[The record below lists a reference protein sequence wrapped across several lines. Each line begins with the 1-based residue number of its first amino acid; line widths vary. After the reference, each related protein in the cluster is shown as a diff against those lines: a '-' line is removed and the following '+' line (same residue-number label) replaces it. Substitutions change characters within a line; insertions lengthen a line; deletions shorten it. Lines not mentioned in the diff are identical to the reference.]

1 MPSNI
6 YQRSI
11 STGVNG
17 KIKSVIGQV
26 AQVTILSDTQP
37 QLSEI
42 LIVPDKPKVRLE
54 VFYRAENESTCL
66 ILSDSTELARDM
78 DVIGTS
84 TMLQI
89 PANPDVASRIINL
102 FGEPQDGKGPIKNT
116 KTISIY
122 NKPPSLNT
130 VGSKKEIL
138 ETGIKAI
145 DFLAPFIKG
154 GKIGFIGGAGVGKT
168 ILMTELMHNI
178 AARHNGIS
186 VFAGVGER
194 IREGQELYQRL
205 VDAKVIDKT
214 VLIVGQMNEN
224 AAIRFRVA
232 LAAVTIAEY
241 FRDQEKKDVL
251 FFIDNMFRFVQAG
264 NEVSTL
270 LGTIPS
276 EQGYQATLQS
286 DISSLEDRLVP
297 TQNGSITSIQTVYVP
312 ADELTDAG
320 TNTIMS
326 FLDTAIVLSRSIAQL
341 GIYPPIDIN
350 QTSSS
355 SLSKAVIGTNHFDT
369 LTEFQKLL
377 DRYNRV
383 SHLVAI
389 VGESELSAEDQLL
402 YDRTKK
408 IMNYLTQPFYTI
420 TQQTGRP
427 GAYVPKA
434 TTLKDIQTIL
444 SGKLDNVDEQKLMNV
459 GSLDSVK

>member
-1 MPSNI
+1 MTRGE
-6 YQRSI
+6 YQQNTTNLVS
-11 STGVNG
+11 G
-17 KIKSVIGQV
+17 KVKSVIGQIAEV
-26 AQVTILSDTQP
+26 EILSQTEP
-37 QLSEI
+37 LLSEI
-42 LIVPDKPKVRLE
+42 LTVPENPWIRLE
-54 VFYRAENESTCL
+54 VFYRSQNKATCL
-66 ILSDSTELARDM
+66 ILNDSAELARNMNVVGTSSMLEIPTTTELAGR
-78 DVIGTS
+78 V
-84 TMLQI
+84 
-89 PANPDVASRIINL
+89 INL
-102 FGEPQDGKGPIKNT
+102 FGEPQDGQGPIKNT
-116 KTISIY
+116 QRTSIY
-122 NKPPSLNT
+122 GKPPSLST
-130 VGSKKEIL
+130 VAPKKEIL

-178 AARHNGIS
+178 TTKHEGIS
-186 VFAGVGER
+186 IFAGVGER
-194 IREGQELYQRL
+194 IREGQELLQRL
-205 VDAKVIDKT
+205 IDAKVIDKT
-214 VLIVGQMNEN
+214 VMIVGQMNEN

-241 FRDQEKKDVL
+241 FRDREKKDVL

-326 FLDTAIVLSRSIAQL
+326 FLDTAIVLSRSIAQM

-355 SLSKAVIGTNHFDT
+355 TISRGVIGSEHFDT
-369 LTEFQKLL
+369 LTEFQKIL

-389 VGESELSAEDQLL
+389 VGESELSAEDQIL
-402 YDRTKK
+402 YNRTKK
-408 IMNYLTQPFYTI
+408 IINYLTQPFYTI
-420 TQQTGRP
+420 SQQTGKP
-427 GAYVPKA
+427 GVYVPKT
-434 TTLKDIQTIL
+434 TTLSNIKDIL
-444 SGKLDNVDEQKLMNV
+444 SGKLDNINEQKLMNI
-459 GSLDSVK
+459 GTLESLK

>member
-1 MPSNI
+1 MASKRYPENI
-6 YQRSI
+6 TNLVS
-11 STGVNG
+11 G
-17 KIKSVIGQV
+17 KIRSVVGQV
-26 AQVTILSDTQP
+26 AEVEILSQAEP

-42 LIVPDKPKVRLE
+42 LTVPSNPKIRLE
-54 VFYRAENESTCL
+54 VYYRSKNKATCL
-66 ILSDSTELARDM
+66 ILNDSAELARNM
-78 DVIGTS
+78 EVVGTGNKLEIDTS
-84 TMLQI
+84 NSLLGR
-89 PANPDVASRIINL
+89 VINL
-102 FGEPQDGKGPIKNT
+102 FGEPQDGQGDIKVDQ
-116 KTISIY
+116 KASIY
-122 NKPPSLNT
+122 GKPPSLST
-130 VGSKKEIL
+130 VAEKKEIL
-138 ETGIKAI
+138 ETGIKAV

-178 AARHNGIS
+178 TTRHDGIS
-186 VFAGVGER
+186 IFAGVGER
-194 IREGQELYQRL
+194 IREGQELLQRL

-241 FRDQEKKDVL
+241 FRDEQKKDVL

-326 FLDTAIVLSRSIAQL
+326 FLDTAIVLSRSIAQM

-355 SLSKAVIGTNHFDT
+355 TVSKNVIGSEHFEI
-369 LTEFQKLL
+369 LTEFQKIL

-408 IMNYLTQPFYTI
+408 IINYLTQPFYTI
-420 TQQTGRP
+420 SQQTGRP
-427 GAYVPKA
+427 GVYVSKS
-434 TTLKDIQTIL
+434 TTLNDIKAIL
-444 SGKLDNVDEQKLMNV
+444 SGKLDNVNEQKLMNI
-459 GSLDSVK
+459 GTLESIR